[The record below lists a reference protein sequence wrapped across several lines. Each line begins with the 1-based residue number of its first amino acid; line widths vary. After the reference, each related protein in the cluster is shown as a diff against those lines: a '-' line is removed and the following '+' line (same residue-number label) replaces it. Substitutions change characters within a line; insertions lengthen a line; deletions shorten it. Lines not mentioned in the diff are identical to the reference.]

1 MTAEKVKSDLR
12 LIKYGRRDIDGMIT
26 ALEGKKQQLAFL
38 KESKGSPARIESVEA
53 YIKEK
58 EKEIQQ
64 RIYELD
70 DLEKRYESAISCL
83 DVIDRLII
91 REGYLGTKSHAELA
105 ELLGY
110 TVRGVE
116 ARINRVAE
124 KLAESG
130 LL

>member
-1 MTAEKVKSDLR
+1 MTVERVKSDLR
-12 LIKYGRRDIDGMIT
+12 LIKYGKRDIDGMLS
-26 ALEGKKQQLAFL
+26 AFVEKKKQLAFL
-38 KESKGSPARIESVEA
+38 KESKAAPAKIKRMED
-53 YIKEK
+53 YIKAK
-58 EKEIQQ
+58 EKEIPEK
-64 RIYELD
+64 IFELD
-70 DLEKRYESAISCL
+70 ELEMRYEEAISCL
-83 DVIDRLII
+83 DVIDRLIV

-116 ARINRVAE
+116 ARIQRVAE